1 MTSQPQPDSAA
12 AAPPPA
18 WQRFASRVAIKESSL
33 RTRMLDIAAGLK
45 DVIALGRGDP
55 DLDTPAHIIEAGQ
68 KALGKGAT
76 HYTHPLGMPELRR
89 AIADSIKANGGGDY
103 TPDEIVVTAGAQESM
118 FVAMLALVEPGDE
131 VIIPSPGYNSYHQ
144 AVELA
149 GGRCVTVPTHERDG
163 FALTAE
169 AVARHLTPRSRMLCL
184 INPSNPT
191 GMVIPPSEIEKL
203 AALAAKH
210 DLIVISDEIYGRL
223 VYDNARVLPVA
234 SLPGMKERTIT
245 IDGFSKAY
253 AMTGWRVGYFA
264 APRHFSKAMAEIHHG
279 LAICAPAVS
288 QHAALAAL
296 TGPQD
301 CVEAMRREYDSRRK
315 VMMAALD
322 RMGLS
327 YARPDGAFYVYAN
340 VSSTG
345 ASASDFCL
353 RLLQEGKVMMFPGS
367 LFGDHCDDYVRISL
381 LQPVPKVEEA
391 ARRMEAVVKA
401 MKAET
406 LAAGPAS
413 GS

>member
-1 MTSQPQPDSAA
+1 LTHFE
-12 AAPPPA
+12 
-18 WQRFASRVAIKESSL
+18 RFATRVKIKESSL
-33 RTRMLDIAAGLK
+33 RTKMLDIAAGLK

-55 DLDTPAHIIEAGQ
+55 DLDTPPHVIEAGQ
-68 KALGKGAT
+68 KALGAGAT
-76 HYTHPLGMPELRR
+76 HYTHPLGMPQLRD
-89 AIADSIKANGGGDY
+89 AIAASIKANGGADY

-118 FVAMLALVEPGDE
+118 FVAMLALIDPGEE
-131 VIIPSPGYNSYHQ
+131 VIVPSPGYNSYHQ

-149 GGRCVTVPTHERDG
+149 GGVTVTVPTYEKDG

-169 AVARHLTPRSRMLCL
+169 AVEKALTPKSRMLCL

-203 AALAAKH
+203 AALAVKH
-210 DLIVISDEIYGRL
+210 DLIVISDEIYARL
-223 VYDNARVLPVA
+223 VYDNARVQPVA
-234 SLPGMKERTIT
+234 ALPGMKDRTIT

-264 APRHFSKAMAEIHHG
+264 GPRHFVKAMAEIHHG

-301 CVEAMRREYDSRRK
+301 AVEAARREYDARRR

-327 YARPDGAFYVYAN
+327 YAKPNGAFYVYAN

-345 ASASDFCL
+345 LTASDFCL
-353 RLLQEGKVMMFPGS
+353 RLLRDGRVMMFPGS
-367 LFGDHCDDYVRISL
+367 LFGDHRDDHVRISL
-381 LQPVPKVEEA
+381 LQPVPRVEEA
-391 ARRMEAVVKA
+391 ARRMEAVVAAVRSERKA
-401 MKAET
+401 
-406 LAAGPAS
+406 S
-413 GS
+413 

>member
-1 MTSQPQPDSAA
+1 MSQ
-12 AAPPPA
+12 APNFK
-18 WQRFASRVAIKESSL
+18 RFAKRVTIKESSL

-55 DLDTPAHIIEAGQ
+55 DLDTPPHVVAAAQ
-68 KALGKGAT
+68 KAVGAGAT
-76 HYTHPLGMPELRR
+76 HYTHPLGMPDLRS
-89 AIADSIKANGGGDY
+89 AIAKSIKTNGGADY
-103 TPDEIVVTAGAQESM
+103 TTDEIVVTAGAQESM
-118 FVAMLALVEPGDE
+118 FVAMLALVDPDDE

-149 GGRCVTVPTHERDG
+149 GGRVVTVPTYEKDG
-163 FALTAE
+163 FALTAA
-169 AVARHLTPRSRMLCL
+169 AVEKVLTAKSRMLCL

-191 GMVIPPSEIEKL
+191 GMVIPPSEIERL

-210 DLIVISDEIYGRL
+210 DLIVVSDEIYARL
-223 VYDNARVLPVA
+223 TYDNARVQPVA
-234 SLPGMKERTIT
+234 ALPGMKERTIT

-264 APRHFSKAMAEIHHG
+264 APRHFATAMAEIHHG

-301 CVEAMRREYDSRRK
+301 SVDAARREYDARRRI
-315 VMMAALD
+315 MMAALD

-327 YARPDGAFYVYAN
+327 YARPNGAFYIYAN

-345 ASASDFCL
+345 MSASEFCL
-353 RLLQEGKVMMFPGS
+353 RLLQEGRVMMFPGS

-381 LQPVPKVEEA
+381 LQPVPRVEEA
-391 ARRMEAVVKA
+391 ARRMAAVVEA
-401 MKAET
+401 MKRGKSAT
-406 LAAGPAS
+406 TT
-413 GS
+413 

>member
-1 MTSQPQPDSAA
+1 MITSK
-12 AAPPPA
+12 
-18 WQRFASRVAIKESSL
+18 RFAKRVSIKESSV

-55 DLDTPAHIIEAGQ
+55 DLDTPAHIVAAGQ
-68 KALGKGAT
+68 NALGNGAT
-76 HYTHPLGMPELRR
+76 HYTHPLGMPQLRE
-89 AIADSIKANGGGDY
+89 AIAASIKKNGGGDY
-103 TPDEIVVTAGAQESM
+103 SADEIVVTAGAQESM
-118 FVAMLALVEPGDE
+118 FVAMLALIDPEDE

-149 GGRCVTVPTHERDG
+149 GGRCVNVPTYERDG

-169 AVARHLTPRSRMLCL
+169 AVAAKLTPKSRMLCL

-203 AALAAKH
+203 AALAIKH
-210 DLIVISDEIYGRL
+210 DLIVISDEIYARL

-264 APRHFSKAMAEIHHG
+264 APSHFAKAMAEIHHG

-296 TGPQD
+296 SGPQD
-301 CVEAMRREYDSRRK
+301 CVEAARKEYDARRN

-322 RMGLS
+322 RMGLG
-327 YARPDGAFYVYAN
+327 YARPNGAFYVYAN
-340 VSSTG
+340 VASTG
-345 ASASDFCL
+345 ISASEFCV

-381 LQPVPKVEEA
+381 LQPIAKVEEA

-401 MKAET
+401 IKAEKKSVQ
-406 LAAGPAS
+406 PV
-413 GS
+413 

>member
-1 MTSQPQPDSAA
+1 MNPS
-12 AAPPPA
+12 
-18 WQRFASRVAIKESSL
+18 QRFAKRVSIKESSL
-33 RTRMLDIAAGLK
+33 RTRMLDIAAGLT

-55 DLDTPAHIIEAGQ
+55 DLDTPAHVIEAGQ
-68 KALGKGAT
+68 KALGNGAT
-76 HYTHPLGMPELRR
+76 HYTHPLGMPQLRE
-89 AIADSIKANGGGDY
+89 AIATSIRANGGGDY
-103 TPDEIVVTAGAQESM
+103 SADEIVVTAGAQESM
-118 FVAMLALVEPGDE
+118 FVAMLALIDPGEE

-149 GGRCVTVPTHERDG
+149 GGLCVSVPTFERDG

-169 AVARHLTPRSRMLCL
+169 AVEARLTPASRMLCL

-203 AALAAKH
+203 AALAIKH
-210 DLIVISDEIYGRL
+210 DLIVISDEIYARL
-223 VYDNARVLPVA
+223 VYDNARVVPVA

-264 APRHFSKAMAEIHHG
+264 APRHYAKAMAEIHHG

-296 TGPQD
+296 SGSQD
-301 CVEAMRREYDSRRK
+301 CVEAARQQYDARRRT
-315 VMMAALD
+315 MMAALD

-327 YARPDGAFYVYAN
+327 YARPNGAFYVYAN

-353 RLLQEGKVMMFPGS
+353 RLLQDGKVMMFPGS
-367 LFGDHCDDYVRISL
+367 LFGDHCDAYVRISL
-381 LQPVPKVEEA
+381 LQPVPKIEEA
-391 ARRMEAVVKA
+391 ARRMDAVVKA
-401 MKAET
+401 MKSENKSVQ
-406 LAAGPAS
+406 PA
-413 GS
+413 

>member
-1 MTSQPQPDSAA
+1 MTQFE
-12 AAPPPA
+12 
-18 WQRFASRVAIKESSL
+18 RFATRVKIKESSL

-55 DLDTPAHIIEAGQ
+55 DLDTPAHVIEAGQ
-68 KALGKGAT
+68 KALGAGAT
-76 HYTHPLGMPELRR
+76 HYTHPLGMPQLRE
-89 AIADSIKANGGGDY
+89 AIAASIKANGGADY
-103 TPDEIVVTAGAQESM
+103 TPDEIVVTSGAQESM
-118 FVAMLALVEPGDE
+118 FVAMLALVEPGEE
-131 VIIPSPGYNSYHQ
+131 VIVPSPGYNSYHQ
-144 AVELA
+144 AIELA
-149 GGRCVTVPTHERDG
+149 GGVTVTVPTYEKDG

-169 AVARHLTPRSRMLCL
+169 AVGKALTPKSRMLCL

-203 AALAAKH
+203 AALAVKH
-210 DLIVISDEIYGRL
+210 DLIVISDEIYARL
-223 VYDNARVLPVA
+223 VYDNARVQPVA
-234 SLPGMKERTIT
+234 ALPGMKDRTIT

-264 APRHFSKAMAEIHHG
+264 GPRHFVKAMAEIHHG

-301 CVEAMRREYDSRRK
+301 SVEAARREYDSRRR

-327 YARPDGAFYVYAN
+327 YARPNGAFYVYAN

-345 ASASDFCL
+345 LSASDFCL
-353 RLLQEGKVMMFPGS
+353 KLLQDGRVMMFPGS
-367 LFGDHCDDYVRISL
+367 LFGDHRDDHVRISL
-381 LQPVPKVEEA
+381 LQPLPRVEEA
-391 ARRMEAVVKA
+391 ARRMEAVVAALRSERKA
-401 MKAET
+401 
-406 LAAGPAS
+406 S
-413 GS
+413 

>member
-1 MTSQPQPDSAA
+1 MNPS
-12 AAPPPA
+12 
-18 WQRFASRVAIKESSL
+18 QRFAKRVSIKESSL
-33 RTRMLDIAAGLK
+33 RTRMLDIAAGLT

-55 DLDTPAHIIEAGQ
+55 DLDTPAHVIEAGQ
-68 KALGKGAT
+68 KALGNGAT
-76 HYTHPLGMPELRR
+76 HYTHPLGMPQLRE
-89 AIADSIKANGGGDY
+89 AIATSIRANGGGDY
-103 TPDEIVVTAGAQESM
+103 SADEIVVTAGAQESM
-118 FVAMLALVEPGDE
+118 FVAMLALIDPGEE

-149 GGRCVTVPTHERDG
+149 GGLCVSVPTFERDG

-169 AVARHLTPRSRMLCL
+169 AVEARLTPASRMLCL

-203 AALAAKH
+203 AALAIKH
-210 DLIVISDEIYGRL
+210 DLIVISDEIYARL
-223 VYDNARVLPVA
+223 VYDNARVVPVA

-264 APRHFSKAMAEIHHG
+264 APRHYAKAMAEIHHG

-296 TGPQD
+296 SGSQD
-301 CVEAMRREYDSRRK
+301 CVEAARQQYDARRRT
-315 VMMAALD
+315 MMAALD

-327 YARPDGAFYVYAN
+327 YARPNGAFYVYAN

-353 RLLQEGKVMMFPGS
+353 RLLQDGKVMMFPGS
-367 LFGDHCDDYVRISL
+367 LFGDHCDDYARISL
-381 LQPVPKVEEA
+381 LQPVPKIEEA

-401 MKAET
+401 MKSENKSVQ
-406 LAAGPAS
+406 PA
-413 GS
+413 

>member
-1 MTSQPQPDSAA
+1 MSQ
-12 AAPPPA
+12 APSF
-18 WQRFASRVAIKESSL
+18 QRFAKRVTIKESSL

-55 DLDTPAHIIEAGQ
+55 DLDTPPHVVAAAQ
-68 KALGKGAT
+68 KAVGAGAT
-76 HYTHPLGMPELRR
+76 HYTHPLGMPDLRS
-89 AIADSIKANGGGDY
+89 AIAKSIKTNGGADY
-103 TPDEIVVTAGAQESM
+103 TTDEIVVTAGAQESM
-118 FVAMLALVEPGDE
+118 FVAMLALVDPDDE

-149 GGRCVTVPTHERDG
+149 GGRVVTVPTYEKDG
-163 FALTAE
+163 FALTAA
-169 AVARHLTPRSRMLCL
+169 AVEKVLTAKSRMICL

-191 GMVIPPSEIEKL
+191 GMVIPPSEIERL

-210 DLIVISDEIYGRL
+210 DLIVVSDEIYARL
-223 VYDNARVLPVA
+223 TYDNARVQPVA
-234 SLPGMKERTIT
+234 ALPGMKERTIT

-264 APRHFSKAMAEIHHG
+264 APRHFATAMAEIHHG

-301 CVEAMRREYDSRRK
+301 SVDAARREYDARRRI
-315 VMMAALD
+315 MMAALD

-327 YARPDGAFYVYAN
+327 YARPNGAFYIYAN

-345 ASASDFCL
+345 MSASEFCL
-353 RLLQEGKVMMFPGS
+353 RLLQEGRVMMFPGS

-381 LQPVPKVEEA
+381 LQPVPRVEEA
-391 ARRMEAVVKA
+391 ARRMAAVVDA
-401 MKAET
+401 MKRGKSAT
-406 LAAGPAS
+406 TT
-413 GS
+413 